1 MLMIMLLGLRSR
13 ATRSRRLKRNCQ
25 RLCSP
30 NRLTNTHHDHDD
42 ADDDN
47 EDIRDNVSD
56 DDGDDKTICWQAKK
70 GVDMERLALGP
81 GGQHQ
86 DHHHYFVFV
95 ISITNHLH
103 NFVLM
108 SSLWPGKPSKHPPKK
123 QMVSKYAKAGKGDR

>member
-1 MLMIMLLGLRSR
+1 MTKLMIMLKSR
-13 ATRSRRLKRNCQ
+13 FEEQSHEIKEAQEKLSEIVLAKQ
-25 RLCSP
+25 VH
-30 NRLTNTHHDHDD
+30 THHDHDD

-95 ISITNHLH
+95 ISIINHLH
-103 NFVLM
+103 NYVLM
-108 SSLWPGKPSKHPPKK
+108 P
-123 QMVSKYAKAGKGDR
+123 